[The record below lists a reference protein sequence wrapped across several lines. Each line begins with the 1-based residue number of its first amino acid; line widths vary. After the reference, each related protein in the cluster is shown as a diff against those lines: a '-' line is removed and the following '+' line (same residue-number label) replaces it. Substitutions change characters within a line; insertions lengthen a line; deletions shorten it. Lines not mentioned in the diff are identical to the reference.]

1 MGIQTLDPQTLMLVA
16 TVTDLVLVVVLGWLV
31 ARSGRLRDRAVEAQR
46 ATLERLRTD
55 LATLV
60 SDAEQRAQALEETL
74 GAREQRLRALLAE
87 IGRIETGGRAAPRA
101 QERVQERAQ
110 ERTPDRPSAP
120 SSAVTAVVREG
131 ARLARRLAGD
141 PAEARLLRDL
151 EVRLPHMP
159 PR

>member
-1 MGIQTLDPQTLMLVA
+1 MPIQMLDAHTLILAA
-16 TVTDLVLVVVLGWLV
+16 TAADLVLVAVLGWLV
-31 ARSGRLRDRAVEAQR
+31 ARSGRLRDRAIEAQR

-55 LATLV
+55 LAALV

-87 IGRIETGGRAAPRA
+87 IGRIETGARPAPRA
-101 QERVQERAQ
+101 QERVQERV
-110 ERTPDRPSAP
+110 PDRASAP
-120 SSAVTAVVREG
+120 SAVTAVVRES
-131 ARLARRLAGD
+131 ARVARRLAGD

-151 EVRLPHMP
+151 EVRLPHVP